1 MIMVYN
7 FSMANKK
14 TVSQNYVKKQ
24 FSIVGIALMIYAL
37 VVIFMPI
44 GAKISVENG
53 LFPTMDNPKF
63 SFIISFI
70 GLIIGTVFPFM
81 IVRRV
86 FGTNLKEFTKK
97 TEIDLSDYLINFVVY
112 FGFVAAALYVNTII
126 TKLLGVQGIMLSDV
140 GIVFNEILVDSPI
153 YLFTFIFLS
162 PLLEEYAF
170 RGVLLNSLSK
180 YGRYFALMMTTIVYT
195 LAHASISEMI
205 PSFVMGYL
213 LAKMTLTYKS
223 IRPSLFTHIMGNAL
237 LCAFALVPEKY
248 SIFSLVFIAI
258 LLILAIILVFSKKY
272 NIISIGSSD
281 SSKRAIKFFLS
292 NIFVIIALLL
302 FVMHTTLITLL
313 KF

>member
-1 MIMVYN
+1 
-7 FSMANKK
+7 MANKK

>member
-1 MIMVYN
+1 
-7 FSMANKK
+7 MANKK

-44 GAKISVENG
+44 GVKICVGNG
-53 LFPTMDNPKF
+53 LFPKMDNPKL
-63 SFIISFI
+63 SFI

-81 IVRRV
+81 IVRKV

-112 FGFVAAALYVNTII
+112 FGFVAASLYVNTII

>member
-1 MIMVYN
+1 MVYN
-7 FSMANKK
+7 CSMANKK

-44 GAKISVENG
+44 GTKICVENG
-53 LFPTMDNPKF
+53 LFPRIDNPKL

>member
-1 MIMVYN
+1 MVYN
-7 FSMANKK
+7 CSMANKK
-14 TVSQNYVKKQ
+14 TVSQKYVKKQ

-44 GAKISVENG
+44 GAKICVENG
-53 LFPTMDNPKF
+53 LFPRIDNPKL
-63 SFIISFI
+63 SFI

-81 IVRRV
+81 IVRKV

-126 TKLLGVQGIMLSDV
+126 TKLLGVQGVMLSDV
-140 GIVFNEILVDSPI
+140 GIVFNEILIDSPI

-195 LAHASISEMI
+195 LAHASFSEMI

>member
-1 MIMVYN
+1 MVYN
-7 FSMANKK
+7 CSMANKK

>member
-1 MIMVYN
+1 
-7 FSMANKK
+7 MANKK

-44 GAKISVENG
+44 GAKICVENG
-53 LFPTMDNPKF
+53 LFPRIDNPKL
-63 SFIISFI
+63 SFI

-126 TKLLGVQGIMLSDV
+126 TKLLGVQGVMLSDV

>member
-1 MIMVYN
+1 MVYN
-7 FSMANKK
+7 CSMANKK

-37 VVIFMPI
+37 FVIFMPI
-44 GAKISVENG
+44 GAKVCVENG
-53 LFPTMDNPKF
+53 LFPRIDNPKL
-63 SFIISFI
+63 SFI

-112 FGFVAAALYVNTII
+112 FGFVAAALYVNIII

>member
-1 MIMVYN
+1 
-7 FSMANKK
+7 MANKK

-24 FSIVGIALMIYAL
+24 FSIVGIVLMIYAL
-37 VVIFMPI
+37 IVVFMPI
-44 GAKISVENG
+44 GAKICVENG
-53 LFPTMDNPKF
+53 LFPRLDNPKF
-63 SFIISFI
+63 SFIISLI

-81 IVRRV
+81 IVRKV
-86 FGTNLKEFTKK
+86 FGTDLKDFIKK
-97 TEIDLSDYLINFVVY
+97 TEINISDYFINFVVY
-112 FGFVAAALYVNTII
+112 FGFVSASLYINTII
-126 TKLLGVQGIMLSDV
+126 TKLLGVQGVMFSDV
-140 GIVFNEILVDSPI
+140 GIVFNEVLVDNPA

-180 YGRYFALMMTTIVYT
+180 YGRYFALMMTSIIYA

-213 LAKMTLTYKS
+213 LAKMTLTYNS

-237 LCAFALVPEKY
+237 LCALTLVPEKY
-248 SIFSLVFIAI
+248 GIFSLVFIGI
-258 LLILAIILVFSKKY
+258 LLIMAIILVFSKKY

-292 NIFVIIALLL
+292 NVFVIFALLL
-302 FVMHTTLITLL
+302 FVVHTIAITLL

>member
-1 MIMVYN
+1 MVYN

-126 TKLLGVQGIMLSDV
+126 TKLLGVQGVMLSDV

>member
-1 MIMVYN
+1 
-7 FSMANKK
+7 MANKK
-14 TVSQNYVKKQ
+14 TVSQKYVKKQ

-44 GAKISVENG
+44 GAKICVENG
-53 LFPTMDNPKF
+53 LFPRIDNPKL
-63 SFIISFI
+63 SFI

-81 IVRRV
+81 IVRKV

-126 TKLLGVQGIMLSDV
+126 TKLLGVQGVMLSDV
-140 GIVFNEILVDSPI
+140 GIVFNEILIDSPI

-195 LAHASISEMI
+195 LAHASFSEMI

>member
-1 MIMVYN
+1 MVYN